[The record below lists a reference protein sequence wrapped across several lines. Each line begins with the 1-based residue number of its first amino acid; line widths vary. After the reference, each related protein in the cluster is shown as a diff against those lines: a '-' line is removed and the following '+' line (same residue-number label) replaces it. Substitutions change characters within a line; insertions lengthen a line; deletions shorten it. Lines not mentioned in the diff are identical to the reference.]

1 MKGRIQ
7 WMCHFNEL
15 DYKRKEKTVIKAGQI
30 MRDGLLNEIFQQF
43 EVLTQI
49 SA

>member
-1 MKGRIQ
+1 MKGGIQ
-7 WMCHFNEL
+7 WVCHFNEL
-15 DYKRKEKTVIKAGQI
+15 DYKGKGKTVMKAEQK
-30 MRDGLLNEIFQQF
+30 MRNDLLNETSQQF